1 MHLNGPKVSGVSEK
15 FFVTSQ
21 LLEINY
27 LRGGSFL
34 PVDEISPYL
43 DLYLSSESMPFNR
56 FPCVRSLI

>member
-1 MHLNGPKVSGVSEK
+1 MVYRKR

-43 DLYLSSESMPFNR
+43 DLYLSSESMPLNR
-56 FPCVRSLI
+56 FSCVQSLI